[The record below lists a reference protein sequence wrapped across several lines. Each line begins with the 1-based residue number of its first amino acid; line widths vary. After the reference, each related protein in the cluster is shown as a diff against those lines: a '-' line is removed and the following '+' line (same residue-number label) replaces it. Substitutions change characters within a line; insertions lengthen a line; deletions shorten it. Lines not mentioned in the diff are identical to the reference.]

1 MRTASR
7 FVVVIVFLAVVL
19 GGIFGYKFYQFGQ
32 MKEKFSQPQP
42 PAVVEAT
49 TAESIKWQPTLKAV
63 GSIEAVNGIQ
73 TANEVPGVIKDI
85 LFESGDKVKKG
96 DVLLRLDSQTDQ
108 AALTTRRAEERQ
120 ASREFKRIEDLLPRK
135 AVSQSQYDEAEAN
148 LEAARARSIEAQAQ
162 LNKKELKAPFAGTLG
177 IRLVDQ
183 GEYLATGTP
192 IVEINM
198 LDPIYADYT
207 ISEKEL
213 ANVTVGNQVNV
224 TVAAIPDRTFT
235 GTISAINSSVNAE
248 TRTVRIRAT
257 LKNPDQK
264 LQPGMFATVQTLR
277 PKMRDIVAIPNT
289 AISFNTYG
297 DFVYVIKE
305 NDEGALVTE
314 RRSIETGG
322 TRDSMVEVTKNL
334 EAGERVVAT
343 GLLRLRA
350 GQTVEIEKK
359 GADAGDAADNGK
371 AASDSSEE
379 GAH

>member
-42 PAVVEAT
+42 PAVIEAT
-49 TAESIKWQPTLKAV
+49 TAQSVQWQPSLKAV

-73 TANEVPGVIKDI
+73 IANEVPGVIKDI

-96 DVLLRLDSQTDQ
+96 DVLLRLDSQTDE

-120 ASREFKRIEDLLPRK
+120 ASREFKRLEDLLPRK

-213 ANVTVGNQVNV
+213 ANVTVGNQVDV
-224 TVAAIPDRTFT
+224 TVAAIPDQTFS
-235 GTISAINSSVNAE
+235 GKISAINSSVNAE

-257 LKNPDQK
+257 LKNPEQK
-264 LQPGMFATVQTLR
+264 LQPGMFATIQTLR

-305 NDEGALVTE
+305 NDEGALITE

-322 TRDSMVEVTKNL
+322 TRDGMVEVTKNL

-359 GADAGDAADNGK
+359 GADSGDSADSGK
-371 AASDSSEE
+371 PASEASEE
-379 GAH
+379 GAN